1 MPLAAI
7 YLLGRF
13 EVRAADRVVLDR
25 SWGRRKAAA
34 VLKLLAIQRSRSLHR
49 EQIMDAL
56 WPDLDPAAA
65 ANNLHKSLHYLR
77 AAFSEQGLS
86 GQVIRFTGDIV
97 ALSPDVWI
105 DCHEF
110 RRLADAAR
118 GAGEPAA
125 FEAALAHYS
134 GDLLPDDRYED
145 WAEPLRDE
153 LRQLRAQL
161 LSEVSRIYD
170 AQGETERAAERLR
183 QLLADDPVN
192 EAAHRALIRLYAES
206 GSRHRALRQYQQCRE
221 ALRRELGVEPSPET
235 DAVYQ
240 AIVRGGAW
248 AGASG
253 PISAPRTEAGAQAI
267 VRGGAPDQ
275 RSGGAEARSAP
286 PAPAAGP
293 AAGHRSAAVPGEA
306 GGPPPVLVPVPVARP
321 SQPVHPLFGREPE
334 REQAE
339 ALLDGALG
347 GRGQA
352 LFITGAAG
360 IGKSHLA
367 QHLVEAAQQRGA
379 LALAGRCY
387 ELEAAASYQ
396 PVRDMLAQLMAEARP
411 SDDHPAAALPQQSVH
426 LKRLLAAPAVE
437 LPAVADPALLQ
448 VALFQEA
455 VNLFAAVA
463 SPARPLVLFF
473 DDLHAADEATLR
485 LVHFL
490 CRHLQREAILLLAT
504 YRAEDAAQSPP
515 LVSLLASL
523 RRERLVREIVL
534 GPLPDAAIRRLV
546 EHRFGGHPVAP
557 DLVQEIAGRAE
568 GNPLF
573 ATELVHTA
581 IEQGWARVVDGQW
594 QRRDGNLAPVPG
606 AVHDLLDRR
615 LQRLSDA
622 GRQVLHLAAVMGRDV
637 DYALLRRALPLPE
650 AALLDGV
657 DECLSAYVLQEAP
670 EGYRFHHSLLR
681 EAVYRRLTR
690 ARRQQLHRTLAAAIA
705 AEPADAPAAE
715 GGHAAEAIAYH
726 FAQSDEPWRATPF
739 LRSAARR
746 AASVYA
752 NDQAIRLYEQAIA
765 ILRAHPARAEPLHLA
780 LLLEELGDLRQR
792 AGEAARS
799 AALFE
804 EACALLARAGHDE
817 HVVRVQGKAA
827 LAQIAAG
834 NVQRAGQLL
843 QAMLQ
848 ALTEQSPQMVVAR
861 TYYILAQLHW
871 HSAEYREALQAAEKA
886 FQAAQSSGDAAE
898 QAHAYEVLALAC
910 HSLGDWQKG
919 VECELNRHRLGVPG
933 FDTEEAFDAHL

>member
-1 MPLAAI
+1 VPLAAI

-13 EVRAADRVVLDR
+13 EVRAGDRVVLDR
-25 SWGRRKAAA
+25 SWRRRKAAA
-34 VLKLLAIQRSRSLHR
+34 VLKLLAIQRAGSLHR

-77 AAFSEQGLS
+77 TAFAEQGLS

-105 DCHEF
+105 DCYEF
-110 RRLADAAR
+110 CRLAEAAR

-125 FEAALAHYS
+125 FEAALALYS
-134 GDLLPDDRYED
+134 GDLLPDDPYED
-145 WAEPLRDE
+145 WAAPLRDE

-161 LSEVSRIYD
+161 LSEVSRIYET
-170 AQGETERAAERLR
+170 QGQMERAAERLR

-192 EAAHRALIRLYAES
+192 EGAHRSLIRLYAQS

-221 ALRRELGVEPSPET
+221 ALQRELGVEPSPET
-235 DAVYQ
+235 DAAYQ
-240 AIVRGGAW
+240 AIVRGGAR
-248 AGASG
+248 AATSG
-253 PISAPRTEAGAQAI
+253 PVSALEIEAGSQAI
-267 VRGGAPDQ
+267 VRGRAPDQ
-275 RSGGAEARSAP
+275 SS
-286 PAPAAGP
+286 
-293 AAGHRSAAVPGEA
+293 RSAAVPGGPPVRAAGRGAGHGSASPQGEA
-306 GGPPPVLVPVPVARP
+306 GGAPPVPVPVARP
-321 SQPVHPLFGREPE
+321 SQPAHPLFGREAE

-339 ALLDGALG
+339 ALLDAALG
-347 GRGQA
+347 GQGQA
-352 LFITGAAG
+352 LFITGVAG

-367 QHLVEAAQQRGA
+367 QHLVEAVQRRGA
-379 LALAGRCY
+379 LTLAGRCY
-387 ELEAAASYQ
+387 ELEAAASYR
-396 PVRDMLAQLMAEARP
+396 PVRDVLAQLMAEARA
-411 SDDHPAAALPQQSVH
+411 SGDDPAAALLQQSVH

-437 LPAVADPALLQ
+437 VPAVADPALLQ

-455 VNLFAAVA
+455 VSLFAAVA
-463 SPARPLVLFF
+463 SEARPLVLFF

-490 CRHLQREAILLLAT
+490 CRHLEREAILLLAT

-515 LVSLLASL
+515 LISLLASL
-523 RRERLVREIVL
+523 RRERLGRELAL
-534 GPLPDAAIRRLV
+534 GPLPDGAIRRLV
-546 EHRFGGHPVAP
+546 EHRFGGRAVAA

-594 QRRDGNLAPVPG
+594 QRRDGSVAPVPG

-622 GRQVLHLAAVMGRDV
+622 GRQVLHLAATMGCDV

-650 AALLDGV
+650 AELLDGM
-657 DECLSAYVLQEAP
+657 DECLGAYVLQETP

-690 ARRQQLHRTLAAAIA
+690 ARRQQLHRTLAAAMA
-705 AEPADAPAAE
+705 AGPADAPAGE
-715 GGHAAEAIAYH
+715 GGQAAEAIGYH

-739 LRSAARR
+739 LRRAARR
-746 AASVYA
+746 AAAVYA
-752 NDQAIRLYEQAIA
+752 NDQAVRLYEQAIA

-804 EACALLARAGHDE
+804 ETCTLLAGAGQDE
-817 HVVRVQGKAA
+817 HVVRVQGKTA

-834 NVQRAGQLL
+834 NVHRAGELL
-843 QAMLQ
+843 QTMLQ

-910 HSLGDWQKG
+910 HSLGEWQKG